1 MKNSHFRHLLE
12 LQLGLFCIST
22 SGALGRYIELPPP
35 LTIWWRA
42 LAALC
47 FLGIYCWWKGF
58 SFRFD
63 TTKQARSIFIAGVLM
78 AAHWISYFYALQLS
92 NVAVGMLS
100 LMTFPVMTTLLEP
113 LLLKT
118 KFEPIQLLLGT
129 IVLIGIFFLVPS
141 FSLDNSITQGALM
154 GLLSAFV
161 YSLRNILL
169 KTQVS
174 NFNSFTLV
182 FYQMLVMVIVV
193 SPVLFVY
200 SSEGV
205 ARYAGQL
212 LFLGLVTTTVGH
224 SLFINSFRH
233 FSVSTAS
240 IMSSMQPIYGI
251 LIAMLFLYEF
261 PDARSIIG
269 GALILVTVIIASSR
283 K

>member
-1 MKNSHFRHLLE
+1 MKNSHIRHLLE

-22 SGALGRYIELPPP
+22 SGALGRYIELAPP

-42 LAALC
+42 LCALF
-47 FLGIYCWWKGF
+47 FLGAYCWWKGF

-63 TTKQARSIFIAGVLM
+63 NAKQARSIFIAGILM

-100 LMTFPVMTTLLEP
+100 LMTFPAMTTLLEP
-113 LLLKT
+113 ILLKT
-118 KFEPIQLLLGT
+118 KFEPIQLLLGV

-141 FSLDNSITQGALM
+141 FSLDNTVTQGALM

-161 YSLRNILL
+161 YSVRNILL

-174 NFNSFTLV
+174 DFNSFTLV
-182 FYQMLVMVIVV
+182 FYQMLVTVVLV
-193 SPVLFVY
+193 SPVLFIY

-205 ARYAGQL
+205 ANYAWQL
-212 LFLGLVTTTVGH
+212 LFLGLVTTTIGH
-224 SLFINSFRH
+224 SLFLNSFRH

-240 IMSSMQPIYGI
+240 IMGSMQPIYGI
-251 LIAMLFLYEF
+251 MIAMFFLHEF
-261 PDARSIIG
+261 PNGRSIIG
-269 GALILVTVIIASSR
+269 GVLILITVIIASRR